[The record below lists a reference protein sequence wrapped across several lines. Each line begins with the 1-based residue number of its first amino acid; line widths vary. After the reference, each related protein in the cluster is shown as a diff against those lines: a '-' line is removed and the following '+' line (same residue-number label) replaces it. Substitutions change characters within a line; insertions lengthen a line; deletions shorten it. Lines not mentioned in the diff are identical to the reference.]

1 MRISDWS
8 SDVCSSDLVPCA
20 PAATAGGM
28 AVSKVRASPDHEPGT
43 RPAMNFDILI
53 PITLFVCVA
62 YAIKAVV
69 DARVRRQMVESNGS
83 EALVQSILEGE
94 ELRSRHGSLRWGIV
108 LVALAAGFAI
118 VQGSGGTEPNAGAFA
133 VLLGAV
139 GLGNLAERKSGV

>member
-1 MRISDWS
+1 
-8 SDVCSSDLVPCA
+8 
-20 PAATAGGM
+20 M

-69 DARVRRQMVESNGS
+69 DARVRRQMVESNGP

-94 ELRSRHGSLRWGIV
+94 DLRRRHGPLRWGFV
-108 LVALAAGFAI
+108 MVALGAGFAI
-118 VQGSGGTEPNAGAFA
+118 VQGRGRRETTDGESGRGNGAG
-133 VLLGAV
+133 GR
-139 GLGNLAERKSGV
+139 GHGGEQG

>member
-1 MRISDWS
+1 MERRPPRGRLQARS
-8 SDVCSSDLVPCA
+8 VPSA

-94 ELRSRHGSLRWGIV
+94 ELRRRHGSLRWGIV

-118 VQGSGGTEPNAGAFA
+118 VQGSGWTEPNAGD
-133 VLLGAV
+133 
-139 GLGNLAERKSGV
+139 RKSTRLNSSH

>member
-1 MRISDWS
+1 
-8 SDVCSSDLVPCA
+8 
-20 PAATAGGM
+20 M

-69 DARVRRQMVESNGS
+69 DARVRRQLVESNGP
-83 EALVQSILEGE
+83 EALVQSILHGE
-94 ELRSRHGSLRWGIV
+94 ELRRRHGALRRVVV

-118 VQGSGGTEPNAGAFA
+118 APGSRRSPGARRGGYEWLRPG
-133 VLLGAV
+133 
-139 GLGNLAERKSGV
+139 